1 MRTYIIYISVIST
14 LFCLVQFYRENA
26 VAYMHFNRTADRAKL
41 RPIYSVI
48 PVFFSSIWAR
58 IPVRIPPSPDFR

>member
-41 RPIYSVI
+41 
-48 PVFFSSIWAR
+48 
-58 IPVRIPPSPDFR
+58 